1 MKCKNLARVGLTLL
15 VLLAALAACV
25 TVPPTAAPAGQMGV
39 QALTGDLSGSIR
51 IEDDL
56 TVGGT
61 AYLNGPVILE
71 GATDDAYETTLAAAD
86 PTADQTQTFPDAS
99 GYVMLG
105 AATGKYVIGVNTV
118 TTTLTLTHGLT
129 TPQAAFCTLIQDSE
143 ANGATCST
151 TINGGTGAVVLKLW
165 KADGA
170 TAGSVGKQIAWMVTG
185 QP

>member
-1 MKCKNLARVGLTLL
+1 MKANILRFVLTLFVL
-15 VLLAALAACV
+15 VAALAACIG
-25 TVPPTAAPAGQMGV
+25 APASGQVGV
-39 QALTGDLSGSIR
+39 EAITGDLSGSIR
-51 IEDDL
+51 VEEDL

-61 AYLNGPVILE
+61 ANLNGAVVIE
-71 GATDDAYETTLAAAD
+71 GATDDAYETTLTATD
-86 PTADQTQTFPDAS
+86 PTADRAITIPNVSGTLMLTQNP
-99 GYVMLG
+99 GIMVL
-105 AATGKYVIGVNTV
+105 GVNTV
-118 TTTLTLTHGLT
+118 TTTLTITHGLT

-165 KADGA
+165 KADGV